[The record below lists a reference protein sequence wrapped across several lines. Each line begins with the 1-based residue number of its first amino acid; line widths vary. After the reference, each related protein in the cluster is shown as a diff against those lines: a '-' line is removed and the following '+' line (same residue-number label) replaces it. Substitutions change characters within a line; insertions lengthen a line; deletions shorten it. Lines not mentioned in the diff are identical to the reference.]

1 VARSAA
7 NQPRDGAVRI
17 RGALKAVGPP
27 VFHLEVGPLKESEY
41 TGISQVTAAI
51 AEEMLGDQTRRT
63 AFFFGRVEVDRDVVE
78 DLVTRRNGEL
88 IEWYLRRSGT
98 RAVPREFGGVDVAIF
113 PNRKTCR
120 GGFDIE
126 CQIVHDLS
134 TFLTPQFHNQDT
146 IEFHTSS
153 LYDDVHS
160 NDLTF
165 CVSESTRD
173 DVLRYLGPLAP
184 ERVVVLPLAAAVAAE
199 DMPQFAGRRAEPY
212 VIVLG
217 TIEPRKNV
225 STVLEYL
232 ASHRTILRRMR
243 FVFLGRDGWGERF
256 ETLLARHDLQ
266 IEYEA
271 GHIVFPGYVNE
282 VAKNLLLRHARVL
295 VYPSLFE
302 GFGLPV
308 LEALA
313 FGVPVVTTRS
323 SSLPEVGGSACYYFS
338 PFVDSDFGFALSR
351 ALTDLTVREEDVRRR
366 CLDRAAEFS
375 WRRTYSALMAAVEK
389 RLSAA
394 GSN

>member
-1 VARSAA
+1 MAA
-7 NQPRDGAVRI
+7 DT
-17 RGALKAVGPP
+17 P
-27 VFHLEVGPLKESEY
+27 VFHLEIGPLKETEF

-51 AEEMLGDQTRRT
+51 AEEMLADRTRQT
-63 AFFFGRVEVDRDVVE
+63 AFFFGRVAVDRDVVE

-98 RAVPREFGGVDVAIF
+98 FAAPRECRGCNVAIF

-120 GGFDIE
+120 RSFDIE

-134 TFLTPQFHNQDT
+134 TFLTPQFHSRDT

-153 LYDDVHS
+153 LLDDVHS

-165 CVSESTRD
+165 CVSEATRE
-173 DVLRYLGPLAP
+173 DVLRYLGPVEP
-184 ERVVVLPLAAAVAAE
+184 ERVVTLPLAATIAAE
-199 DMPQFAGRRAEPY
+199 DMPIFAGRRAEPY

-225 STVLEYL
+225 SMVLEYL

-243 FVFLGRDGWGERF
+243 FVFLGRDGWGDRF
-256 ETLLARHDLQ
+256 EALLARHDLQ
-266 IEYEA
+266 VEYEA
-271 GHIVFPGYVNE
+271 GRIVFPGYINE

-323 SSLPEVGGSACYYFS
+323 SSLPEVGGSACYYLS
-338 PFVDSDFGFALSR
+338 PYLDGDFGLALSR
-351 ALTDLTVREEDVRRR
+351 ALTDLTVGEEDVRRR
-366 CLDRAAEFS
+366 CLDRAAQFS
-375 WRRTYSALMAAVEK
+375 WRRTYSALMAAIEG

-394 GSN
+394 GVA